1 MVCLLATY
9 ACIYISNECFD
20 YIVMASASCNSSLVT
35 NPECFTLSDST
46 QYSTEVNE
54 MYIPPATSEI
64 VIGVQKMIVDDYN
77 QTELVIGKEH
87 FIPVSFSNS
96 ELVLHYRNMIK

>member
-9 ACIYISNECFD
+9 ACIYILVMNVLPD

-54 MYIPPATSEI
+54 MYIHTTSNFRDS
-64 VIGVQKMIVDDYN
+64 K
-77 QTELVIGKEH
+77 
-87 FIPVSFSNS
+87 
-96 ELVLHYRNMIK
+96 R